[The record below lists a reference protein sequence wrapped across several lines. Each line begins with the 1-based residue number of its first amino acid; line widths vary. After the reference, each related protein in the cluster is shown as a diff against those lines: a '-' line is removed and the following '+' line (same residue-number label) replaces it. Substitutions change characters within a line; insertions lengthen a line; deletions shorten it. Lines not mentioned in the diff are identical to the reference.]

1 MDSLFA
7 KIISFYIN
15 SQRKYSAI
23 SATGFFQVI
32 SDQASQKISEALP
45 INENIKPAQS
55 MHMWIAV

>member
-7 KIISFYIN
+7 KILSFYIN
-15 SQRKYSAI
+15 SLRKYSAI

-32 SDQASQKISEALP
+32 SNQASQKISEALP

-55 MHMWIAV
+55 MHRWIEV